1 MRCRALRKFQ
11 SSARSSSR
19 ASEIPKKVL
28 KNAINSFAFAV
39 FIHPFLDQISRQVI
53 EHLREASMCLP
64 DLHLVSFVL
73 FFSFVSRFVMTLS
86 IDAYGNAMTILDGIL
101 S

>member
-1 MRCRALRKFQ
+1 MQSIEKFQ

-28 KNAINSFAFAV
+28 KNAINSLLCCFYTSLPGSNFRGKSSNA
-39 FIHPFLDQISRQVI
+39 
-53 EHLREASMCLP
+53 LRKASMCLP

-86 IDAYGNAMTILDGIL
+86 IDAYGMQ
-101 S
+101 